1 MNWAVILAG
10 GSGSRFWPLST
21 PSAPK
26 QLLPLAGPQSTAEAA
41 VSRLDGLVPREN
53 ILVVTGP
60 ALAKQLEKALKLDPK
75 NILIEPRAASTGPA
89 LVWATY
95 EARRRDP
102 KAEVLS
108 MHADWV
114 IREDDAFRRTASTA
128 LATAVKHRRLVTVG
142 IVPSRPDTGFGYIV
156 PGSALDESA
165 KTVARFTEKPDAGT
179 ALDLMAGGA
188 LWNSG
193 LFAWTGDTLI
203 DEVRKHTPEIAGAL
217 THLDQNDV
225 ASFFAAVTSISIDVG
240 VLERS
245 SAVAVVP
252 GRFTWDDVG
261 TWDALSRVRR
271 RDAQGNVAVGA
282 AHLVDA
288 SDCVVWSDGTPITVS
303 GVKDLVV
310 VSANG
315 RILVMPR
322 SQAPNL
328 KTILDRLPAEVRDL
342 P

>member
-1 MNWAVILAG
+1 
-10 GSGSRFWPLST
+10 
-21 PSAPK
+21 
-26 QLLPLAGPQSTAEAA
+26 LLPLAGPQSTAEAA
-41 VSRLDGLVPREN
+41 VTRLEGLVPKER

-60 ALAKQLEKALKLDPK
+60 ALAGQLQKALNLDPA
-75 NILIEPRAASTGPA
+75 NVLIEPRAASTGPA
-89 LVWATY
+89 LVWATF

-102 KAEVLS
+102 EAEVLS
-108 MHADWV
+108 LHADWV
-114 IREDDAFRRTASTA
+114 IREDDAFRRTAATA
-128 LATAVKHRRLVTVG
+128 LSTGVKHKRLVTVG

-156 PGSALDESA
+156 PGTPLDDQA
-165 KTVARFTEKPDAGT
+165 KTVSRFAEKPNAAT
-179 ALDLMAGGA
+179 ALDLMASGA

-193 LFAWTGDTLI
+193 LFAWSGETLI
-203 DEVRKHTPEIAGAL
+203 AEVRKHTPEIADAL
-217 THLDQNDV
+217 VHLEKDDV

-245 SAVAVVP
+245 NAVAVVP

-261 TWDALSRVRR
+261 TWDALPRVRR
-271 RDAQGNVAVGA
+271 RDSQGNVTVGA
-282 AHLVDA
+282 AHLLDA
-288 SDCVVWSDGTPITVS
+288 SDCVVWSDGTPIILS

-322 SQAPNL
+322 SQASDL